1 MDSAKPDS
9 GTASAR
15 KRTVLAIDDDTKNL
29 ALLTEIL
36 KDRELSILVAEDSES
51 GIARARY
58 VRPDLILLDVLLP
71 GTNGFETCRRLR
83 LDEVTKDIPIIFM
96 TALGETEF
104 KVKGFESGG
113 VDYITKPF
121 QRDEVIA
128 RVGVHLRIR
137 ALTESLK
144 EANESLGRRV
154 AERTAELARANEEL
168 KSDIAE
174 RRQAE
179 EALRASLEEKKM
191 LLREVHHRVKNNL
204 QIMAS
209 LVSMS
214 LREMMDPASRM
225 LCEDLANRIQAMYNV
240 HEQIYGSEDYSSID
254 MAEYARRLAAFL
266 YQSYRPHFEEVD
278 ISIRA
283 DPVILGLDQAIPFS
297 LIIDE
302 IMTNSLRHAFP
313 KGRSARGGIDV
324 ELRNLPDSFVELRMG
339 DDGIGLPAGIAATDR
354 MGLALIPL
362 LVGQLE
368 GEMEME
374 AGGGTRYRIKFR
386 KGGGTGAI
394 SPRREA

>member
-1 MDSAKPDS
+1 MDSARLDS
-9 GTASAR
+9 ETSNAR
-15 KRTVLAIDDDTKNL
+15 KQTVLAIDDDAKNL
-29 ALLTEIL
+29 ALLTEML
-36 KDRELSILVAEDSES
+36 KDGDLSILVAEDSES

-58 VRPDLILLDVLLP
+58 VKPDLILLDVLLP
-71 GTNGFETCRRLR
+71 GASGFDTCRRLR
-83 LDEVTKDIPIIFM
+83 QDEVTKDTPIIFM

-144 EANESLGRRV
+144 DANESLGRRV

-168 KSDIAE
+168 RADIAE
-174 RRQAE
+174 RRRTE

-209 LVSMS
+209 LVSMP
-214 LREMMDPASRM
+214 LRDINDPAARL
-225 LCEDLANRIQAMYNV
+225 LCEDLANRIQVMYNV
-240 HEQIYGSEDYSSID
+240 HELIYSSEDYSSID
-254 MAEYARRLAAFL
+254 IAEYARRIAAFL
-266 YQSYRPHFEEVD
+266 YQSYRPHFDEVN

-283 DPVILGLDQAIPFS
+283 DSVILGLDQAIPCS

-313 KGRSARGGIDV
+313 KGTAKRGEIDV
-324 ELRNLPDSFVELRMG
+324 ELRNLPDSFVELTMG
-339 DDGIGLPAGIAATDR
+339 DDGIGMPEGITAGDS
-354 MGLALIPL
+354 MGLTLIPL
-362 LVGQLE
+362 LVGQLR
-368 GEMEME
+368 GEMDLIK
-374 AGGGTRYRIKFR
+374 GSGTRYRIKFK
-386 KGGGTGAI
+386 KGRGADAG
-394 SPRREA
+394 STRREG